1 MSFAASIFLLVYGG
15 GEEDDNE
22 DGVDAIEDAGEDDDD
37 ESLSG
42 VGGGVENDLP
52 TIPTVTDVA
61 TSLVVLSVSG
71 NGVIFCIMTKFVVVC
86 CE

>member
-1 MSFAASIFLLVYGG
+1 MYGG

>member
-1 MSFAASIFLLVYGG
+1 MYGG

-61 TSLVVLSVSG
+61 TSLVALSVSG
-71 NGVIFCIMTKFVVVC
+71 NGVIFCIILR
-86 CE
+86 